1 MLTIIENHRK
11 QILTGILVI
20 SLLPVFVFLQE
31 AIVTLGQYTGTAL
44 RMYVEGVCI
53 K

>member
-1 MLTIIENHRK
+1 MFTIIENHKR
-11 QILTGILVI
+11 QILRCILI
-20 SLLPVFVFLQE
+20 CLLLPVFVFLQE
-31 AIVTLGQYTGTAL
+31 AIVTLGQCTGTAL

>member
-1 MLTIIENHRK
+1 MLTIIQNYRK
-11 QILTGILVI
+11 QIFTCILVVL
-20 SLLPVFVFLQE
+20 LLPVFVFLQE
-31 AIVTLGQYTGTAL
+31 AIVSIGQYTGTAL